1 MNKKAFI
8 LVLFV
13 LVIFSLNFCVAQE
26 VNNVTGDDSIHMS
39 TVRDNS
45 ISYSNQTVLKA
56 SSPIKTQIDIKSN
69 ITFDVVGDYFKIKLS
84 DENGIAI
91 KNAQVIFGLDG
102 KTFTKT
108 TNANGIAS
116 LQLNLKDGNYKITT
130 KFLGNSDYKS
140 SSKTTTI
147 TLSNTRIVDAGLSNS
162 EIQKIIDNAK
172 NRNII
177 LFKGNSY
184 SDINL
189 VIDKRLTLI
198 SNSNTVLKSS
208 SANPVITIKGKS
220 SSSTTIKGFKIRSNG
235 DGIKITDSD
244 YVTVVSNDIS
254 TNRNGIEAT
263 GTNYLNITKNNI
275 VENSNSGIVI
285 ANTISTYIF
294 NNEINAN
301 GVNGIELAKS
311 DKVYIHGNSI
321 LNNNQNGIFVSNSIN
336 GVNYGSGPENLY
348 ISKNTINNNKINGI
362 YIKKAG
368 DNINIKGNVILRNSE
383 NGISI
388 ADIGDNVI
396 QSNEIAYSIVGIKF
410 HDDYL
415 KPKNQ
420 DVSYNVIHHSSHVAV
435 EAKDTYYYDNGEP
448 LVIGDNWFTDDKLL
462 CPKVRSNNMKFVVS
476 QVGPNTFQAT
486 FYDSKGNIASLL
498 PDRTLTYE
506 VDGQK
511 YTMTLSGGTGVF
523 KVDASNG
530 DLIKATVD
538 SSHRDNTYNGD
549 IKSSSNPTNGVS
561 PSYDYPDIPYDSD
574 YDMEGDSGTGSGGH
588 GNGNGNGNGGN
599 ANSGNGQSSQSGDN
613 VGNST
618 DSQRSEPS
626 AGTNNPVKNA
636 ANANNAQDASSQAD
650 SSEGGMGDTGG
661 AGSQKQS
668 VVKQIIF
675 DEDEFYKVSG
685 ILFIVLLIICTIIF
699 YYRKDISEMMSEM

>member
-8 LVLFV
+8 LVLFA
-13 LVIFSLNFCVAQE
+13 LVIFSLNFCAAQE
-26 VNNVTGDDSIHMS
+26 INNVTVDDSTPIS
-39 TVRDNS
+39 TVNDNS
-45 ISYSNQTVLKA
+45 IAYSDQTVLKA
-56 SSPIKTQIDIKSN
+56 SSPIKTQIDVKSN
-69 ITFDVVGDYFKIKLS
+69 TTFDVVGDYFKIKLS
-84 DENGIAI
+84 DENGVAI
-91 KNAQVIFGLDG
+91 KNTKVKFGIGG

-108 TNANGIAS
+108 TNSNGIAS
-116 LQLNLKDGNYKITT
+116 LQLNLKDGTYKITT
-130 KFLGNSDYKS
+130 KFLGDSNYKS
-140 SSKTTTI
+140 SSKTATI
-147 TLSNTRIVDAGLSNS
+147 TMSNTRIVDEGLSNS

-172 NRNII
+172 DKNII
-177 LFKGNSY
+177 LFKANTY

-189 VIDKRLTLI
+189 IINKRLTLI

-208 SANPVITIKGKS
+208 SLNSVITIKGKS
-220 SSSTTIKGFKIRSNG
+220 SSVTTIKGFKIRCSG
-235 DGIKITDSD
+235 DGIRIVDSD

-254 TNRNGIEAT
+254 TNGNAIVAT
-263 GTNYLNITKNNI
+263 GTTYLNITKNNI
-275 VENSNSGIVI
+275 VENSKSGIVI
-285 ANTISTYIF
+285 ANTVSTYIF
-294 NNEINAN
+294 NNKINDN

-321 LNNNQNGIFVSNSIN
+321 LNNGQNGILTSNSVN
-336 GVNYGSGPENLY
+336 SVNYGNGPENLY
-348 ISKNTINNNKINGI
+348 ISKNTINKNKINGI

-388 ADIGDNVI
+388 TDIGSNII

-410 HDDYL
+410 NDDYL

-420 DVSYNVIHHSSHVAV
+420 DISYNVIHHSSHVAV
-435 EAKDTYYYDNGEP
+435 EAKDTYYYDYGEP

-506 VDGQK
+506 VGGQK

-523 KVDASNG
+523 KVDAANG
-530 DLIKATVD
+530 DLVKATVD
-538 SSHRDNTYNGD
+538 SSHRDNTYNDD

-561 PSYDYPDIPYDSD
+561 PSYDYPDIPYVPDEG
-574 YDMEGDSGTGSGGH
+574 MEGDSGSGSG

-599 ANSGNGQSSQSGDN
+599 ANSGNGQSSQSGEN

-618 DSQRSEPS
+618 NGQRSEPA
-626 AGTNNPVKNA
+626 AGSNNPVNDA
-636 ANANNAQDASSQAD
+636 ANAQDASSQAS
-650 SSEGGMGDTGG
+650 SSEGTSGG
-661 AGSQKQS
+661 SGSAGSQKQS

-699 YYRKDISEMMSEM
+699 HYRKDISEMMSEM

>member
-1 MNKKAFI
+1 MKKKAFI

-13 LVIFSLNFCVAQE
+13 LVMFSLNFCAAQE
-26 VNNVTGDDSIHMS
+26 ANNVTCDDFTLMS
-39 TVRDNS
+39 SVGDNS
-45 ISYSNQTVLKA
+45 ISHSNQTVLKT
-56 SSPIKTQIDIKSN
+56 SSPIKTQIDVKSN
-69 ITFDVVGDYFKIKLS
+69 TTFDVVGDYFKIKLS
-84 DENGIAI
+84 DESGIAI
-91 KNAQVIFGLDG
+91 KNAQVTFGIDG
-102 KTFTKT
+102 KTFTKK
-108 TNANGIAS
+108 TNANGVAS

-140 SSKTTTI
+140 SSKTTII
-147 TLSNTRIVDAGLSNS
+147 TMSNTRIVDAGLSNS

-172 NRNII
+172 DRNII

-208 SANPVITIKGKS
+208 SANPVISIKGKS
-220 SSSTTIKGFKIRSNG
+220 SSSTTIKGFKIRGNG
-235 DGIKITDSD
+235 DGIKISDSD
-244 YVTVVSNDIS
+244 YVTVVSSDIS
-254 TNRNGIEAT
+254 TNGNGIVAT
-263 GTNYLNITKNNI
+263 GTNYLNVTKNSI
-275 VENSNSGIVI
+275 VKNSNSGIVI

-294 NNEINAN
+294 NNEINEN
-301 GVNGIELAKS
+301 RVNGIELAKS

-336 GVNYGSGPENLY
+336 GVNYGRGPENLY
-348 ISKNTINNNKINGI
+348 ISKNTINKNKINGI

-368 DNINIKGNVILRNSE
+368 DNINIKGNIILRNSE

-462 CPKVRSNNMKFVVS
+462 CPKVS
-476 QVGPNTFQAT
+476 
-486 FYDSKGNIASLL
+486 DSKGNIASLL

-523 KVDASNG
+523 KVDAANG
-530 DLIKATVD
+530 DLVKATVD
-538 SSHRDNTYNGD
+538 SSHRDNTYNED
-549 IKSSSNPTNGVS
+549 IKSYSNPTNGVS
-561 PSYDYPDIPYDSD
+561 PSYDYPDIPYVPD
-574 YDMEGDSGTGSGGH
+574 YEMEGDSGTGSG

-599 ANSGNGQSSQSGDN
+599 ANSGSGQSSQSGDN
-613 VGNST
+613 IGNST
-618 DSQRSEPS
+618 NGQRSEPS
-626 AGTNNPVKNA
+626 AGTNNPLNDA
-636 ANANNAQDASSQAD
+636 ANANDAQDASSQAG
-650 SSEGGMGDTGG
+650 SSEGGLGDSGS

-685 ILFIVLLIICTIIF
+685 ILFIILLIICTIIL
-699 YYRKDISEMMSEM
+699 YYRKDIFEMMSEM

>member
-1 MNKKAFI
+1 MKKKSFI
-8 LVLFV
+8 LVLLV
-13 LVIFSLNFCVAQE
+13 LVIFSLNFCAAQE

-56 SSPIKTQIDIKSN
+56 SSPIKTQIDVKSN
-69 ITFDVVGDYFKIKLS
+69 TTFDVVGDYFKIKLS
-84 DENGIAI
+84 DESGIAI
-91 KNAQVIFGLDG
+91 KNAQVTFGIDG
-102 KTFTKT
+102 KTFTKK
-108 TNANGIAS
+108 TNANGVAS

-147 TLSNTRIVDAGLSNS
+147 TMSNTRIVDAGLSNS

-172 NRNII
+172 DRNII

-198 SNSNTVLKSS
+198 SNSNTVLKSN
-208 SANPVITIKGKS
+208 SANPVISIKGKS
-220 SSSTTIKGFKIRSNG
+220 SSSTTIKGFKIRGNG
-235 DGIKITDSD
+235 DGIKISDSD

-254 TNRNGIEAT
+254 TNGNGIVAT
-263 GTNYLNITKNNI
+263 GTTYLNITKNSI

-294 NNEINAN
+294 NNEINEN
-301 GVNGIELAKS
+301 RVNGIELAKS
-311 DKVYIHGNSI
+311 DKIYIHGNSI
-321 LNNNQNGIFVSNSIN
+321 LNNNQNGILASNSVN
-336 GVNYGSGPENLY
+336 GVNYGIGPENLY
-348 ISKNTINNNKINGI
+348 ISKNTINKNKVNGI

-368 DNINIKGNVILRNSE
+368 DNINIKGNVILRNSQ
-383 NGISI
+383 NGISVT
-388 ADIGDNVI
+388 DIGNNVI

-410 HDDYL
+410 NDDYL

-420 DVSYNVIHHSSHVAV
+420 DISYNVIHHSSHVAV
-435 EAKDTYYYDNGEP
+435 EARDTYYYDYGEP

-506 VDGQK
+506 IDGQK

-523 KVDASNG
+523 NVDASNG
-530 DLIKATVD
+530 DLVKATVD
-538 SSHRDNTYNGD
+538 SSHRDNTYNED

-561 PSYDYPDIPYDSD
+561 PSYNYPDIPYVPD
-574 YDMEGDSGTGSGGH
+574 YEMEGDSGTGSG

-599 ANSGNGQSSQSGDN
+599 ANSGSGQSSQSGDN
-613 VGNST
+613 IGNST
-618 DSQRSEPS
+618 NGQRSEPS
-626 AGTNNPVKNA
+626 AGTNNPLNDA
-636 ANANNAQDASSQAD
+636 ANANDAQDASSQAG
-650 SSEGGMGDTGG
+650 SSEGGLGDSGS

-685 ILFIVLLIICTIIF
+685 ILFIILLIICTIIL
-699 YYRKDISEMMSEM
+699 YYRKDIFEMMSEM

>member
-8 LVLFV
+8 LVLFA
-13 LVIFSLNFCVAQE
+13 LFIFSLNFCSAQE
-26 VNNVTGDDSIHMS
+26 INNVTVDDSTPIS
-39 TVRDNS
+39 TVNDNS
-45 ISYSNQTVLKA
+45 IDYSDQTVLKA
-56 SSPIKTQIDIKSN
+56 SSPIKTQIDVKSN
-69 ITFDVVGDYFKIKLS
+69 TTFDVVGDYFKIKLS
-84 DENGIAI
+84 DENGVAI
-91 KNAQVIFGLDG
+91 KNTKVKFGIGG

-108 TNANGIAS
+108 TNSNGIAS
-116 LQLNLKDGNYKITT
+116 LQLNLKDGTYKITT
-130 KFLGNSDYKS
+130 KFLGDSNYKS
-140 SSKTTTI
+140 SSKTATI
-147 TLSNTRIVDAGLSNS
+147 TMSNTRIVDEGLSNS

-172 NRNII
+172 DKNII
-177 LFKGNSY
+177 LFKANTY

-189 VIDKRLTLI
+189 IINKRLTLI

-208 SANPVITIKGKS
+208 SLNPVITIKGKS
-220 SSSTTIKGFKIRSNG
+220 SSVTTIKGFKIRGSG
-235 DGIKITDSD
+235 DGIRIVDSD

-254 TNRNGIEAT
+254 TNGNAIVAT
-263 GTNYLNITKNNI
+263 GTTYLNITKNNI
-275 VENSNSGIVI
+275 VENSKSGIVI
-285 ANTISTYIF
+285 ANTVSTYIF
-294 NNEINAN
+294 NNKINDN

-321 LNNNQNGIFVSNSIN
+321 LNNGQNGILTSNSVN
-336 GVNYGSGPENLY
+336 SVNYGNEPENLY
-348 ISKNTINNNKINGI
+348 ISKNTINKNKINGI

-388 ADIGDNVI
+388 TDIGSNVI

-410 HDDYL
+410 NDDYL

-420 DVSYNVIHHSSHVAV
+420 DISYNVIHHSSHVAV
-435 EAKDTYYYDNGEP
+435 EAKDTYYYDYGEP

-506 VDGQK
+506 VGGQK

-523 KVDASNG
+523 KVDAANG
-530 DLIKATVD
+530 DLVKATVD
-538 SSHRDNTYNGD
+538 SSHRDNTYNED

-561 PSYDYPDIPYDSD
+561 PSYDYPDIPYVPDEG
-574 YDMEGDSGTGSGGH
+574 MEGDSGSGSG

-599 ANSGNGQSSQSGDN
+599 ANSGNGQSSQSGEN

-618 DSQRSEPS
+618 NGQRSEPA
-626 AGTNNPVKNA
+626 AGSNNPVNDA
-636 ANANNAQDASSQAD
+636 ANAQDASSQAS
-650 SSEGGMGDTGG
+650 SSEGTSGG
-661 AGSQKQS
+661 SGSAGSQKQS

-699 YYRKDISEMMSEM
+699 HYRKDISEMMSEM

>member
-8 LVLFV
+8 LVLFA
-13 LVIFSLNFCVAQE
+13 LFIFSLNFCSAQE
-26 VNNVTGDDSIHMS
+26 INNVTVDDSTPIS
-39 TVRDNS
+39 TVNDNS
-45 ISYSNQTVLKA
+45 IDYSDQTVLKA
-56 SSPIKTQIDIKSN
+56 SSPIKTQIDVKSN
-69 ITFDVVGDYFKIKLS
+69 TTFDVVGDYFKIKLS
-84 DENGIAI
+84 DENGVAI
-91 KNAQVIFGLDG
+91 KNTKVKFGIGG

-108 TNANGIAS
+108 TNSNGIAS
-116 LQLNLKDGNYKITT
+116 LQLNLKDGTYKITT
-130 KFLGNSDYKS
+130 KFLGDSNYKS
-140 SSKTTTI
+140 SSKTATI
-147 TLSNTRIVDAGLSNS
+147 TMSNTRIVDEGLSNS

-172 NRNII
+172 DKNII
-177 LFKGNSY
+177 LFKANTY

-189 VIDKRLTLI
+189 IINKRLTLI

-208 SANPVITIKGKS
+208 SLNPVITIKGKS
-220 SSSTTIKGFKIRSNG
+220 SSVTTIKGFKIRGSG
-235 DGIKITDSD
+235 DGIRIVDSD

-254 TNRNGIEAT
+254 TNGNAIVAT
-263 GTNYLNITKNNI
+263 GTTYLNITKNNI
-275 VENSNSGIVI
+275 VENSKSGIVI
-285 ANTISTYIF
+285 ANTVSTYIF
-294 NNEINAN
+294 NNKINDN

-321 LNNNQNGIFVSNSIN
+321 LNNGQNGILTSNSVN
-336 GVNYGSGPENLY
+336 SVNYGNGPENLY
-348 ISKNTINNNKINGI
+348 ISKNTINKNKINGI

-388 ADIGDNVI
+388 TDIGSNVI

-410 HDDYL
+410 NDDYL

-420 DVSYNVIHHSSHVAV
+420 DISYNVIHHSSHVAV
-435 EAKDTYYYDNGEP
+435 EAKDTYYYDYGEP

-506 VDGQK
+506 VGGQK

-523 KVDASNG
+523 KVDAANG
-530 DLIKATVD
+530 DLVKATVD
-538 SSHRDNTYNGD
+538 SSHRDNTYNED

-561 PSYDYPDIPYDSD
+561 PSYDYPDIPYVPDEG
-574 YDMEGDSGTGSGGH
+574 MEGDSGSGSG

-599 ANSGNGQSSQSGDN
+599 ANSGNGQSSQSGEN

-618 DSQRSEPS
+618 NGQRSEPA
-626 AGTNNPVKNA
+626 AGSNNPVNDA
-636 ANANNAQDASSQAD
+636 ANAQDASSQAS
-650 SSEGGMGDTGG
+650 SSEGTSGG
-661 AGSQKQS
+661 SGSAGSQKQS

-699 YYRKDISEMMSEM
+699 HYRKDISEMMSEM

>member
-8 LVLFV
+8 LVLFA
-13 LVIFSLNFCVAQE
+13 LVIFSLNFCSAQE
-26 VNNVTGDDSIHMS
+26 INNVTVDDSTPIS
-39 TVRDNS
+39 TVNDNS
-45 ISYSNQTVLKA
+45 IAYSDQTVLKA
-56 SSPIKTQIDIKSN
+56 SSPIKTQIDVKSN
-69 ITFDVVGDYFKIKLS
+69 TTFDVVGDYFKIKLS
-84 DENGIAI
+84 DENGVAI
-91 KNAQVIFGLDG
+91 KNTKVKFGIGG

-108 TNANGIAS
+108 TNSNGIAS
-116 LQLNLKDGNYKITT
+116 LQLNLKDGTYKITT
-130 KFLGNSDYKS
+130 KFLGDSNYKS
-140 SSKTTTI
+140 SSKTATI
-147 TLSNTRIVDAGLSNS
+147 TMSNTRIVDAGLSNS

-172 NRNII
+172 DKNII
-177 LFKGNSY
+177 LFKANTY

-189 VIDKRLTLI
+189 VINKRLTLI

-208 SANPVITIKGKS
+208 SLNPVITIKGKS
-220 SSSTTIKGFKIRSNG
+220 SSVTTIKGFKIRCSG
-235 DGIKITDSD
+235 DGIRIVDSD

-254 TNRNGIEAT
+254 TNGNAIVAT
-263 GTNYLNITKNNI
+263 GTTYLNITKNNI
-275 VENSNSGIVI
+275 VENSKSGIVI
-285 ANTISTYIF
+285 ANTVSTYIF
-294 NNEINAN
+294 NNKINDN

-321 LNNNQNGIFVSNSIN
+321 LNNGQNGILTSNSVN
-336 GVNYGSGPENLY
+336 SVNYGNGPENLY
-348 ISKNTINNNKINGI
+348 ISKNTINKNKINGI

-388 ADIGDNVI
+388 TDIGSNVI

-410 HDDYL
+410 NDDYL

-420 DVSYNVIHHSSHVAV
+420 DISYNVIHHSSHVAV
-435 EAKDTYYYDNGEP
+435 EAKDTYYYDYGEP

-506 VDGQK
+506 VGGQK

-523 KVDASNG
+523 KVDAANG
-530 DLIKATVD
+530 DLVKATVD
-538 SSHRDNTYNGD
+538 SSHRDNTYNDD

-561 PSYDYPDIPYDSD
+561 PSYDYPDIPYVPDEG
-574 YDMEGDSGTGSGGH
+574 MEGDSGSGSG

-599 ANSGNGQSSQSGDN
+599 ANSGNGQSSQSGEN

-618 DSQRSEPS
+618 NGQRSEPA
-626 AGTNNPVKNA
+626 AGSNNPVNDA
-636 ANANNAQDASSQAD
+636 ANAQDASSQAS
-650 SSEGGMGDTGG
+650 SSEGTSGG
-661 AGSQKQS
+661 SGSAGSQKQS

-685 ILFIVLLIICTIIF
+685 ILFIVLLIICTVIF

>member
-8 LVLFV
+8 LVLFA
-13 LVIFSLNFCVAQE
+13 LVIFSLNFCSAQE
-26 VNNVTGDDSIHMS
+26 INNVTVDDSTPIS
-39 TVRDNS
+39 TVNDNS
-45 ISYSNQTVLKA
+45 IDYSDQTVLKA
-56 SSPIKTQIDIKSN
+56 SSPIKTQIDVKSN
-69 ITFDVVGDYFKIKLS
+69 TTFDVVGDYFKIKLS
-84 DENGIAI
+84 DENGVAI
-91 KNAQVIFGLDG
+91 KNTKVKFGIGG

-108 TNANGIAS
+108 TNSNGIAS
-116 LQLNLKDGNYKITT
+116 LQLNLKDGTYKITT
-130 KFLGNSDYKS
+130 KFLGDSNYKS
-140 SSKTTTI
+140 SSKTATI
-147 TLSNTRIVDAGLSNS
+147 TMSNTRIVDAGLSNS

-172 NRNII
+172 DKNII
-177 LFKGNSY
+177 LFKANTY

-189 VIDKRLTLI
+189 IINKRLTLI

-208 SANPVITIKGKS
+208 SLNPVITIKGKS
-220 SSSTTIKGFKIRSNG
+220 SSVTTIKGFKIRGSG
-235 DGIKITDSD
+235 DGIRIVDSD

-254 TNRNGIEAT
+254 TNGNAIVAT
-263 GTNYLNITKNNI
+263 GTTYLNITKNNI
-275 VENSNSGIVI
+275 VENSKSGIVI
-285 ANTISTYIF
+285 ANTVSTYIF
-294 NNEINAN
+294 NNKINDN

-321 LNNNQNGIFVSNSIN
+321 LNNGQNGILTSNSVN
-336 GVNYGSGPENLY
+336 SVNYGNGPENLY
-348 ISKNTINNNKINGI
+348 ISKNTINKNKINGI

-388 ADIGDNVI
+388 TDIGSNVI

-410 HDDYL
+410 NDDYL

-420 DVSYNVIHHSSHVAV
+420 DISYNVIHHSSHVAV
-435 EAKDTYYYDNGEP
+435 EAKDTYYYDYGEP

-498 PDRTLTYE
+498 QDRTLTYE
-506 VDGQK
+506 VGGQK

-523 KVDASNG
+523 KVDAANG
-530 DLIKATVD
+530 DLVKATVD
-538 SSHRDNTYNGD
+538 SSHRDNTYNED

-561 PSYDYPDIPYDSD
+561 PSYDYPDIPYVPDEG
-574 YDMEGDSGTGSGGH
+574 MEGDSGSGSG

-599 ANSGNGQSSQSGDN
+599 ANSGNGQSSQSGEN

-618 DSQRSEPS
+618 NGQRSEPA
-626 AGTNNPVKNA
+626 AGSNNPVNDA
-636 ANANNAQDASSQAD
+636 ANAQDASSQAS
-650 SSEGGMGDTGG
+650 SSEGTSGG
-661 AGSQKQS
+661 SGSAGSQKQS

-699 YYRKDISEMMSEM
+699 HYRKDISEMMSEM

>member
-8 LVLFV
+8 LVLFA
-13 LVIFSLNFCVAQE
+13 LVIFSLNFCAAQE
-26 VNNVTGDDSIHMS
+26 INNVTVDDSTPIS
-39 TVRDNS
+39 TVNDNS
-45 ISYSNQTVLKA
+45 IAYSDQTVLKA
-56 SSPIKTQIDIKSN
+56 SSPIKTQIDVKSN
-69 ITFDVVGDYFKIKLS
+69 TTFDVVGDYFKIKLS
-84 DENGIAI
+84 DENGVAI
-91 KNAQVIFGLDG
+91 KNTKVKFGIGG

-108 TNANGIAS
+108 TNSNGIAS
-116 LQLNLKDGNYKITT
+116 LQLNLKDGTYKITT
-130 KFLGNSDYKS
+130 KFLGDSNYKS
-140 SSKTTTI
+140 SSKTATI
-147 TLSNTRIVDAGLSNS
+147 TMSNTRIVDEGLSNS

-172 NRNII
+172 DKNII
-177 LFKGNSY
+177 LFKANTY

-189 VIDKRLTLI
+189 IINKRLTLI

-208 SANPVITIKGKS
+208 SLNPVITIKGKS
-220 SSSTTIKGFKIRSNG
+220 SSVTTIKGFKIRCSG
-235 DGIKITDSD
+235 DGIRIVDSD

-254 TNRNGIEAT
+254 TNGNAIVAT
-263 GTNYLNITKNNI
+263 GTTYLNITKNNI
-275 VENSNSGIVI
+275 VENSKSGIVI
-285 ANTISTYIF
+285 ANTVSTYIF
-294 NNEINAN
+294 NNKINDN

-321 LNNNQNGIFVSNSIN
+321 LNNGQNGILTSNSVN
-336 GVNYGSGPENLY
+336 SVNYGNGPENLY
-348 ISKNTINNNKINGI
+348 ISKNTINKNKINGI

-388 ADIGDNVI
+388 TDIGSNII

-410 HDDYL
+410 NDDYL

-420 DVSYNVIHHSSHVAV
+420 DISYNVIHHSSHVAV
-435 EAKDTYYYDNGEP
+435 EAKDTYYYDYGEP

-506 VDGQK
+506 VGGQK

-523 KVDASNG
+523 KVDAANG
-530 DLIKATVD
+530 DLVKATVD
-538 SSHRDNTYNGD
+538 SSHRDNTYNDD

-561 PSYDYPDIPYDSD
+561 PSYDYPDIPYVPDEG
-574 YDMEGDSGTGSGGH
+574 MEGDSGSGSG

-599 ANSGNGQSSQSGDN
+599 ANSGNGQSSQSGEN

-618 DSQRSEPS
+618 NGQRSEPA
-626 AGTNNPVKNA
+626 AGSNNPVNDA
-636 ANANNAQDASSQAD
+636 ANAQDASSQAS
-650 SSEGGMGDTGG
+650 SSEGTSGG
-661 AGSQKQS
+661 SGSAGSQKQS

-699 YYRKDISEMMSEM
+699 HYRKDISEMMSEM

>member
-1 MNKKAFI
+1 MKKKAFI

-13 LVIFSLNFCVAQE
+13 LVMFSLNFCVAQE
-26 VNNVTGDDSIHMS
+26 ANNVTCDDFTLMS
-39 TVRDNS
+39 SVGDNS
-45 ISYSNQTVLKA
+45 ISHSNQTVLKT
-56 SSPIKTQIDIKSN
+56 SSPIKTQIDVKSN
-69 ITFDVVGDYFKIKLS
+69 TTFDVVGDYFKIKLS
-84 DENGIAI
+84 DENDIAI
-91 KNAQVIFGLDG
+91 KNAQVTFGIGG
-102 KTFTKT
+102 KTFTKK
-108 TNANGIAS
+108 TNANGVAS

-147 TLSNTRIVDAGLSNS
+147 TMSNTRIVDVGLSNS

-172 NRNII
+172 DRNII

-198 SNSNTVLKSS
+198 TNSNTVLKSS
-208 SANPVITIKGKS
+208 SSNPVISIKDKS
-220 SSSTTIKGFKIRSNG
+220 SSSTTIKGFKIRGNG
-235 DGIKITDSD
+235 DGIKISDSD

-254 TNRNGIEAT
+254 TNGNGIVAT
-263 GTNYLNITKNNI
+263 GTTYLNITKNSI

-294 NNEINAN
+294 NNEINEN
-301 GVNGIELAKS
+301 RVNGIELAKS
-311 DKVYIHGNSI
+311 DKIYIHGNSI
-321 LNNNQNGIFVSNSIN
+321 LNNNQNGILASNSVN
-336 GVNYGSGPENLY
+336 GVNYGIGPENLY
-348 ISKNTINNNKINGI
+348 ISKNTINKNKVNGI

-368 DNINIKGNVILRNSE
+368 DNINIKGNVILRNSQ

-388 ADIGDNVI
+388 TDIGNNVI

-410 HDDYL
+410 NDDYL

-420 DVSYNVIHHSSHVAV
+420 DISYNVIHHSSHVAV
-435 EAKDTYYYDNGEP
+435 EARDTYYYDYGEP

-506 VDGQK
+506 IDGQK

-523 KVDASNG
+523 NVDASNG
-530 DLIKATVD
+530 DLVKATVD
-538 SSHRDNTYNGD
+538 SSHRDNTYNED

-561 PSYDYPDIPYDSD
+561 PSYNYPDIPYVPD
-574 YDMEGDSGTGSGGH
+574 YEMEGDSGTGSG

-599 ANSGNGQSSQSGDN
+599 ANSGSGQSSQSGDN
-613 VGNST
+613 IGNST
-618 DSQRSEPS
+618 NGQRSEPS
-626 AGTNNPVKNA
+626 AGTNNPLNDA
-636 ANANNAQDASSQAD
+636 ANANDAQDASSQAG
-650 SSEGGMGDTGG
+650 SSEGGLGDSGS

-685 ILFIVLLIICTIIF
+685 ILFIILLIICTIIL
-699 YYRKDISEMMSEM
+699 YYRKDIFEMMSEM

>member
-13 LVIFSLNFCVAQE
+13 LVIFSLNFCAAQE
-26 VNNVTGDDSIHMS
+26 VNNVTDVDSTIMS
-39 TVRDNS
+39 SEMDNS
-45 ISYSNQTVLKA
+45 IAPSDQTALKS
-56 SSPIKTQIDIKSN
+56 SSPIKTQIDVKSN
-69 ITFDVVGDYFKIKLS
+69 TTFDVVGDYFKIKLS
-84 DENGIAI
+84 DENGVAL
-91 KNAQVIFGLDG
+91 KNTQVKFGLDG

-108 TNANGIAS
+108 TNSNGIAS
-116 LQLNLKDGNYKITT
+116 LQLNLKDGTYKIST
-130 KFLGNSDYKS
+130 KFLGNSNFKS
-140 SSKTTTI
+140 SSKTVTI
-147 TLSNTRIVDAGLSNS
+147 TMSNTRIVDAGLSNS

-172 NRNII
+172 DKNII
-177 LFKGNSY
+177 LFKGNTY

-189 VIDKRLTLI
+189 VINKRLTLI

-208 SANPVITIKGKS
+208 SANPVITIKGKNS
-220 SSSTTIKGFKIRSNG
+220 SLTTIKGFKIRGSG
-235 DGIKITDSD
+235 DGIKIVDSD

-254 TNRNGIEAT
+254 TNGN
-263 GTNYLNITKNNI
+263 K
-275 VENSNSGIVI
+275 SGIVI
-285 ANTISTYIF
+285 ANAISTYIF
-294 NNEINAN
+294 NNKINDN
-301 GVNGIELAKS
+301 GINGIELAKS
-311 DKVYIHGNSI
+311 DKAYIHGNSI
-321 LNNNQNGIFVSNSIN
+321 LNNAQNGILTSNSVN

-368 DNINIKGNVILRNSE
+368 DNINIKGNVILRNSG

-388 ADIGDNVI
+388 TDIGSNVI

-410 HDDYL
+410 NDEYL

-420 DVSYNVIHHSSHVAV
+420 DISYNVIHHSSHVAV
-435 EAKDTYYYDNGEP
+435 EARDTYYYDYGEP

-506 VDGQK
+506 IGGQK

-523 KVDASNG
+523 KVDAANG
-530 DLIKATVD
+530 DLVKATVD
-538 SSHRDNTYNGD
+538 SSHRDNTYNED

-561 PSYDYPDIPYDSD
+561 PSYDYPDIPYAPDEG
-574 YDMEGDSGTGSGGH
+574 MEGDFESGSGG
-588 GNGNGNGNGGN
+588 NGYGNGNGGN
-599 ANSGNGQSSQSGDN
+599 ANSGSGQSSQAGDN

-618 DSQRSEPS
+618 NGQRSEPT
-626 AGTNNPVKNA
+626 AGANNPVNDA
-636 ANANNAQDASSQAD
+636 ANTYDAQDVSSQAS
-650 SSEGGMGDTGG
+650 SSEGNLGG
-661 AGSQKQS
+661 SGSAGSQKQS

-685 ILFIVLLIICTIIF
+685 ILFIVLLIICTVIF

>member
-8 LVLFV
+8 LVLFA
-13 LVIFSLNFCVAQE
+13 LVIFSLNFCSAQE
-26 VNNVTGDDSIHMS
+26 INNVTVDDSTPIS
-39 TVRDNS
+39 TVNDNS
-45 ISYSNQTVLKA
+45 IAYSDQTVLKA
-56 SSPIKTQIDIKSN
+56 SSPIKTQIDVKSN
-69 ITFDVVGDYFKIKLS
+69 TTFDVVGDYFKIKLS
-84 DENGIAI
+84 DENGVAI
-91 KNAQVIFGLDG
+91 KNTKVKFGIGG

-108 TNANGIAS
+108 TNSNGIAS
-116 LQLNLKDGNYKITT
+116 LQLNLKDGTYKITT
-130 KFLGNSDYKS
+130 KFLGDSNYKS
-140 SSKTTTI
+140 SSKTATI
-147 TLSNTRIVDAGLSNS
+147 TMSNTRIVDAGLSNS

-172 NRNII
+172 DKNII
-177 LFKGNSY
+177 LFKANTY

-189 VIDKRLTLI
+189 VINKRLTLI

-208 SANPVITIKGKS
+208 SLNSVITIKGKS
-220 SSSTTIKGFKIRSNG
+220 SSVTTIKGFKIRCSG
-235 DGIKITDSD
+235 DGIRIVDSD
-244 YVTVVSNDIS
+244 YVIVVSNDIS
-254 TNRNGIEAT
+254 TNGNAIVAT
-263 GTNYLNITKNNI
+263 GTTYLNITKNNI
-275 VENSNSGIVI
+275 VENSKSGIVI
-285 ANTISTYIF
+285 ANTVSTYIF
-294 NNEINAN
+294 NNKINDN

-311 DKVYIHGNSI
+311 DMVYIHGNSI
-321 LNNNQNGIFVSNSIN
+321 LNNGQNGILTSNSVN
-336 GVNYGSGPENLY
+336 SVNYGNGPENLY
-348 ISKNTINNNKINGI
+348 ISKNTINKNKINGI

-383 NGISI
+383 NGIFI
-388 ADIGDNVI
+388 TDIGSNVI

-410 HDDYL
+410 NDDYL

-420 DVSYNVIHHSSHVAV
+420 DISYNVIHHSSHVAV
-435 EAKDTYYYDNGEP
+435 EAKDTYYYDYGEP

-506 VDGQK
+506 VGGQK

-523 KVDASNG
+523 KVDAANG
-530 DLIKATVD
+530 DLVKATVD
-538 SSHRDNTYNGD
+538 SSHRDNTYNED

-561 PSYDYPDIPYDSD
+561 PSYDYPDIPYVPDEG
-574 YDMEGDSGTGSGGH
+574 MEGDSGSGSG

-599 ANSGNGQSSQSGDN
+599 ANSGNGQSSQSGEN

-618 DSQRSEPS
+618 NGQRSEPA
-626 AGTNNPVKNA
+626 AGSNNPVNDA
-636 ANANNAQDASSQAD
+636 ANAQDASSQAS
-650 SSEGGMGDTGG
+650 SSEGTSGG
-661 AGSQKQS
+661 SGSAGSQKQS

-699 YYRKDISEMMSEM
+699 HYRKDISEMMSEM

>member
-8 LVLFV
+8 LVLFA
-13 LVIFSLNFCVAQE
+13 LFIFSLNFCSAQE
-26 VNNVTGDDSIHMS
+26 INNVTVDDSTPIS
-39 TVRDNS
+39 TVNDNS
-45 ISYSNQTVLKA
+45 IAYSDQTVLKA
-56 SSPIKTQIDIKSN
+56 SSPIKTQIDVKSN
-69 ITFDVVGDYFKIKLS
+69 TTFDVVGDYFKIKLS
-84 DENGIAI
+84 DENGVAI
-91 KNAQVIFGLDG
+91 KNTKVKFGIGG

-108 TNANGIAS
+108 TNSNGIAS
-116 LQLNLKDGNYKITT
+116 LQLNLKDGTYKITT
-130 KFLGNSDYKS
+130 KFLGDSNYKS
-140 SSKTTTI
+140 SSKTATI
-147 TLSNTRIVDAGLSNS
+147 TMSNTRIVDEGLSNS

-172 NRNII
+172 DKNII
-177 LFKGNSY
+177 LFKANTY

-189 VIDKRLTLI
+189 VINKRLTLI

-208 SANPVITIKGKS
+208 SLNPVITIKGKS
-220 SSSTTIKGFKIRSNG
+220 SSVTTIKGFKIRGSG
-235 DGIKITDSD
+235 DGIRIVDSD

-254 TNRNGIEAT
+254 TNGNAIVAT
-263 GTNYLNITKNNI
+263 GTTYLNITKNNI
-275 VENSNSGIVI
+275 VENSKSGIVI
-285 ANTISTYIF
+285 ANTVSTYIF
-294 NNEINAN
+294 NNKINDN

-321 LNNNQNGIFVSNSIN
+321 LNNGQNGILTSNSVN
-336 GVNYGSGPENLY
+336 SVNYGNGPENLY
-348 ISKNTINNNKINGI
+348 ISKNTINKNKINGI

-388 ADIGDNVI
+388 TDIGSNVI

-410 HDDYL
+410 NDDYL

-420 DVSYNVIHHSSHVAV
+420 DISYNVIHHSSHVAV
-435 EAKDTYYYDNGEP
+435 EAKDTYYYDYGEP

-506 VDGQK
+506 VGGQK

-523 KVDASNG
+523 KVDAANG
-530 DLIKATVD
+530 DLVKATVD
-538 SSHRDNTYNGD
+538 SSHRDNTYNED

-561 PSYDYPDIPYDSD
+561 PSYDYPDIPYVPDEG
-574 YDMEGDSGTGSGGH
+574 MEGDSGSGSG

-599 ANSGNGQSSQSGDN
+599 ANSGNGQSSQSGEN

-618 DSQRSEPS
+618 NGQRSEPA
-626 AGTNNPVKNA
+626 AGSNNPVNDA
-636 ANANNAQDASSQAD
+636 ANAQDASSQAS
-650 SSEGGMGDTGG
+650 SSEGTSGG
-661 AGSQKQS
+661 SGSAGSQKQS

-699 YYRKDISEMMSEM
+699 HYRKDISEMMSEM